1 MSALG
6 HDWYTHWD
14 LTHMPARRAVVEHD
28 IRVLQLGHDR
38 NFPLERYDALRD
50 VLLAMSLVAYGSYT
64 HWDMT
69 RTRILADSCT
79 CVTCSS
85 VPHRRTSFTANIS
98 PESVLIASKT
108 QPNAPR
114 PSIFF
119 IAQLEPTFASAQ
131 GGCSGGGV
139 GLDFRR

>member
-1 MSALG
+1 MSALGQDSYRLMSALG

-38 NFPLERYDALRD
+38 NFPLERYDTLRD

-69 RTRILADSCT
+69 RTRILAD
-79 CVTCSS
+79 
-85 VPHRRTSFTANIS
+85 
-98 PESVLIASKT
+98 
-108 QPNAPR
+108 
-114 PSIFF
+114 
-119 IAQLEPTFASAQ
+119 
-131 GGCSGGGV
+131 
-139 GLDFRR
+139 